1 MLWTESWEFW
11 RVATPDLETALE
23 TSPGLYW
30 TFALECN
37 DAALTVVREDI
48 QEGLRRVS
56 EVAEGGLVRQRP
68 RTVGRPSAKSA
79 RFKRNRSSEELSLM
93 RGVDVSR

>member
-48 QEGLRRVS
+48 REGLRRVS

-68 RTVGRPSAKSA
+68 WRICRGSDRGRGRLPW
-79 RFKRNRSSEELSLM
+79 RSPITGPYFL
-93 RGVDVSR
+93 